1 MPSALTLRSL
11 HPAQLPPC
19 GAVLGCAGAWIRALS
34 PLCSMLTGGWMLRLP
49 RVRAQDGGH
58 YSCLASNTAGEARR
72 EFQVEVLGKGGT
84 STL

>member
-1 MPSALTLRSL
+1 
-11 HPAQLPPC
+11 
-19 GAVLGCAGAWIRALS
+19 
-34 PLCSMLTGGWMLRLP
+34 MLTGGWMLRLP

-58 YSCLASNTAGEARR
+58 YSCLASNAAGEARR